1 MRSYANIDIG
11 ATDVDRQEMEVSSYM
26 TQDQN
31 LGLVDGRV
39 G

>member
-11 ATDVDRQEMEVSSYM
+11 AIDVDRQEMEVSSYM
-26 TQDQN
+26 TQDQRS
-31 LGLVDGRV
+31 GFVDGRV

>member
-11 ATDVDRQEMEVSSYM
+11 PTDFNRQEMEVSSYM
-26 TQDQN
+26 AQDQKS
-31 LGLVDGRV
+31 GFVDGRV